1 MHPVQTTLT
10 RGDDLVSC
18 IETDCMRMS
27 SALCMR

>member
-1 MHPVQTTLT
+1 MHPVITTMT
-10 RGDDLVSC
+10 RSNDLVSC